1 MQRVAGLSA
10 GRFVKLRFA
19 KAHFDIVTKTE
30 TGAPEPLP
38 SPPGMQRFIMQ
49 LQLALCEYG
58 NLGGSDA
65 KLSKQA

>member
-1 MQRVAGLSA
+1 MQRGAGLSA

-19 KAHFDIVTKTE
+19 EVHFDIVTQTE
-30 TGAPEPLP
+30 TGAPEPSP
-38 SPPGMQRFIMQ
+38 SPPEMQRFNIR
-49 LQLALCEYG
+49 LLLALCEYG